1 MKPFLLLSARPEP
14 AAARGEYLAV
24 AKFAGLTS
32 RQLVAHSVIDVAL
45 GGLDLG
51 DYSGVILGGGPYNAS
66 DPDKSELQL
75 RVEADLA
82 YVVDEVLSREIGFLG
97 LCYGVGVLATAT
109 GGVVDRTYGEPPS
122 GIAVRLTDDGRLDP
136 LLDGVSD
143 HFAAFVAHKE
153 ACTTLPP
160 GAVLLAEGDTCP
172 VQMFRVESMPT
183 RRSSTPNWMP
193 RRWPIGCASIST
205 PGTSTPSRSPARPD
219 GVFHAHDPCGSQ
231 GAQ

>member
-172 VQMFRVESMPT
+172 VQMFRVGEHAYATQFHPELDAQALADRLRIYQHAGYFDPESL
-183 RRSSTPNWMP
+183 SSSSRWRIP
-193 RRWPIGCASIST
+193 RP
-205 PGTSTPSRSPARPD
+205 
-219 GVFHAHDPCGSQ
+219 
-231 GAQ
+231 